1 MVEPYLH
8 LNGRRM
14 ILTDETEVNIGN
26 VVQILRKALPYHWKN
41 RSEISYLW
49 SYYKGRQPILNRV
62 KEVRPEIT
70 NKIVENRANEIVSF
84 KSGYLMGEPLQY
96 VSRGNAEN
104 IADAINQLNEF
115 VFAEEKPAKDKEL
128 ADWFHICGTSFRMVL
143 PDEMAGEDDESPF
156 EIYTLDPRNTF
167 VVYNNGLGN
176 KPILG
181 VKYVVD
187 ENGVVHYSCYS
198 DHEYFEIV
206 ESKVVSYDTHI
217 LGEIPIIEYP
227 LNMARIGAF
236 ELVIPLL
243 DAINL
248 TDSNRLDG
256 VEQFIQA
263 LMLFHNVDI
272 SSEDF
277 DELRERG
284 AIKFKDIDPQLKA
297 EINYLVSNLNQG
309 ETQTLVDHMYQ
320 TVLTICGMPNRNG
333 GSSTSDTG
341 SAVIMRDGWSAAE
354 ARAKDSELM
363 FKKSERI
370 FLKVVLNIC
379 RTLADMDLKVCNVEI
394 RFTRRNYENILQKA
408 QVLDLMLKNNKIH
421 PRLAFEHC
429 GLFVDSDLAYTLSA
443 EYAEEQEQKAQE
455 LFEQQQRMKQEG
467 NDDDSGNNEGNGG
480 ADEKSAE
487 TREQSGNTD

>member
-1 MVEPYLH
+1 MAMVLH
-8 LNGRRM
+8 GRRV
-14 ILTDETEVNIGN
+14 IKTDETEVTRDN
-26 VVQILRKALPYHWKN
+26 VVSILRKALPTHWKN
-41 RSEISYLW
+41 RSEIQYLW
-49 SYYKGRQPILNRV
+49 AYYRGKQPILNRE
-62 KEVRPEIT
+62 KDVRPEI
-70 NKIVENRANEIVSF
+70 NNMIVENRANEIVSF

-96 VSRGNAEN
+96 VSRGNGEN
-104 IADAINQLNEF
+104 IADAINQLNEY

-128 ADWFHICGTSFRMVL
+128 ADWFHICGTSFRMIL
-143 PDEMAGEDDESPF
+143 PDETGNEDDSPF
-156 EIYTLDPRNTF
+156 EVYTLDPRNAF

-187 ENGVVHYSCYS
+187 ENGRVTYSCYS
-198 DHEYFEIV
+198 RYEYFEIV
-206 ESKVVSYDTHI
+206 ESQITKVEPHI

-227 LNMARIGAF
+227 LNIARIGAF

-272 SSEDF
+272 SSDDF
-277 DELRERG
+277 KKLREEG
-284 AIKFKDIDPQLKA
+284 AIKYRDIDPQLKA
-297 EINYLVSNLNQG
+297 EVSYLTSNLNQG
-309 ETQTLVDHMYQ
+309 ETQVLVDHMYQ

-370 FLKVVLNIC
+370 FLKLVLNIC
-379 RTLADMDLKVCNVEI
+379 HTLEGMDLKVHNVEI

-408 QVLDLMLKNNKIH
+408 QVLDLMLKNPKIH

-443 EYAEEQEQKAQE
+443 EYAEEQEKKAQE
-455 LFEQQQRMKQEG
+455 LFEKQQKMKANGG
-467 NDDDSGNNEGNGG
+467 NDDDPSNNPGNEG
-480 ADEKSAE
+480 ADRKSAE
-487 TREQSGNTD
+487 TRESGGNSD

>member
-115 VFAEEKPAKDKEL
+115 VFAEEKAAKDKEL

-206 ESKVVSYDTHI
+206 ESKVISYDTHI

-379 RTLADMDLKVCNVEI
+379 RTLANMDLKVCNVEI

-480 ADEKSAE
+480 ADGKSAE

>member
-115 VFAEEKPAKDKEL
+115 VFAEEKSAKDKEL

-167 VVYNNGLGN
+167 VVYNNGLGS

-227 LNMARIGAF
+227 LNIARIGAF

-480 ADEKSAE
+480 ADGKSAE